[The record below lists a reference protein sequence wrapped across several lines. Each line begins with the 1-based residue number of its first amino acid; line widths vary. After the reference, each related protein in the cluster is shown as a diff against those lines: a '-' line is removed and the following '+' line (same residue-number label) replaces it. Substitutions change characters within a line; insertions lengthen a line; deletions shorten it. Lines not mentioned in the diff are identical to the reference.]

1 MADRDT
7 LASVHGAAGQYLVIP
22 PFSGAWAQADLQH
35 IGGIYR
41 GLLVGAAALVV
52 MRGNRTWVIFRD
64 KRTGVEFRD
73 KRAAVVF
80 RDKRAE
86 VEGD

>member
-7 LASVHGAAGQYLVIP
+7 LASIYGGAGQWLVIP

-35 IGGIYR
+35 IAGVYR
-41 GLLVGAAALVV
+41 GVLAGEAAIVV
-52 MRGNRTWVIFRD
+52 ARGNRTWVVFRD
-64 KRTGVEFRD
+64 KRGSSTFRD
-73 KRAAVVF
+73 KRAAVEY
-80 RDKRAE
+80 RDKRAS

>member
-7 LASVHGAAGQYLVIP
+7 LASIHGYSTCVTF

-35 IGGIYR
+35 IAGLYR
-41 GLLVGAAALVV
+41 GVLAGEAAIVV
-52 MRGNRTWVIFRD
+52 ARGNRTWVVFRD
-64 KRTGVEFRD
+64 KRGSSTFRD
-73 KRAAVVF
+73 KRAAVEY
-80 RDKRAE
+80 RDKRAT